1 MSAIHQ
7 CNDGTEDI
15 TGRGTPNKIPCENQ
29 GGEVLKDPFMGKS
42 PKEENPPSI
51 ISMGSKTTQL
61 IFVIVAAG
69 SFALLGRWVYN
80 KYINK

>member
-29 GGEVLKDPFMGKS
+29 GGEVGKS
-42 PKEENPPSI
+42 QKDENPISL
-51 ISMGSKTTQL
+51 ISMGEKTSKTTQL

-80 KYINK
+80 KYLNK